1 MGGNSSDITG
11 RLNSGAFLFRASYIH
26 GFPDFDVTTNPAN
39 GAPRVEKL
47 RKKMAELG
55 LDGFL
60 VPRADE
66 HQGEYVPPHAQRL
79 GWLTGFTGSAGAALV
94 LKNSAYIFVDGRYE
108 LQVRAQTDG
117 KVFSYESLVSNPPT
131 SWLAENGKGLTIGF
145 DPWLHTIYEAE
156 ALRNALEK
164 QGGQLIPVETNLVD
178 AVWDDQPEAPAA
190 EVTIQPARFSGHE
203 AKDKI
208 SEMKAAVAASGASA
222 TVLTDPS
229 SVAWVFNIRGKDV
242 SNTPLPLSFAIIPA
256 QGEPELF
263 IDERKL
269 AIEPRA
275 YLTQLAKLSAPPIW
289 RGICAR
295 AARGEAILLD
305 PVLAAEKLRLIVTSA
320 GGSVIEGKDP
330 ARIPRAIKNKAEL
343 DGSRAAHERDGVA
356 MVNFLSWID
365 AQKPGTIDE
374 ISAAKKLEESR
385 ANAGR
390 DFQMPL
396 EDISFDTIS
405 GAGPNG
411 AIIHYRVNTDTNRT
425 LQDGELY
432 LVDSGAQY
440 RDGTTDITRTV
451 PIGRI
456 DPETVKA
463 FTLVLKGVIAITTA
477 RFPKGT
483 RGQDIDI
490 LARIALWKHGFDYAH
505 GTGHGVGSYLS
516 VHEGPQ
522 SISRK
527 GAQEL
532 LPGMI
537 LSNEPGYYKPGA
549 FGIRIENL
557 IIVTEPEVLPGG
569 DIPMMGFET
578 LTFCPIDRRLVDKAL
593 LTQEEL
599 DWLNTYHAKVRAK
612 LSGHLGDA
620 ERKWLEAATAPF

>member
-1 MGGNSSDITG
+1 M
-11 RLNSGAFLFRASYIH
+11 AFQT
-26 GFPDFDVTTNPAN
+26 FDVTTNPAN
-39 GAPRVEKL
+39 GAARVEKL

-275 YLTQLAKLSAPPIW
+275 YLTQLAKLSAPADLE
-289 RGICAR
+289 GHLGAR

>member
-1 MGGNSSDITG
+1 M
-11 RLNSGAFLFRASYIH
+11 AFQTFN
-26 GFPDFDVTTNPAN
+26 VTTNPAN
-39 GAPRVEKL
+39 GAPRVARLREK
-47 RKKMAELG
+47 MVELG

-79 GWLTGFTGSAGAALV
+79 AWLTGFTGSAGAVLV
-94 LKNSAYIFVDGRYE
+94 LRKSAYIFVDGRYE
-108 LQVRAQTDG
+108 LQVRAQTNP
-117 KVFSYESLVSNPPT
+117 KVFSYESLVTNPPA

-145 DPWLHTIYEAE
+145 DPWLHTIAE
-156 ALRNALEK
+156 AAALRESLKK
-164 QGGQLIPVETNLVD
+164 QGGTLVPVETNLVD
-178 AVWDDQPEAPAA
+178 AVWDDQPEAPQA
-190 EVTIQPARFSGHE
+190 EVTIQPARLAGHE
-203 AKDKI
+203 AEDKI
-208 SEMKAAVAASGASA
+208 REIQAAVAASGAGA

-256 QGEPELF
+256 KGEPELF
-263 IDERKL
+263 IEERKL

-275 YLTQLAKLSAPPIW
+275 YLTQLAKLSAP
-289 RGICAR
+289 GDLEGHLSAR
-295 AARGEAILLD
+295 AAKGETILLD
-305 PVLAAEKLRLIVTSA
+305 PVLAAEKLRLIITSA
-320 GGSVIEGKDP
+320 GGSVIDGKDP
-330 ARIPRAIKNKAEL
+330 ARLPRAIKNKAEL

-365 AQKPGTIDE
+365 AQKPGTVDE
-374 ISAAKKLEESR
+374 ISAAQKLEEAR
-385 ANAGR
+385 VNAGR

-396 EDISFDTIS
+396 EDVSFDTIS

-411 AIIHYRVNTDTNRT
+411 AVIHYRVNTDTNRT

-451 PIGRI
+451 AVGTIV
-456 DPETVKA
+456 PETIKA
-463 FTLVLKGVIAITTA
+463 FTLVLKGMIAITMA

-483 RGQDIDI
+483 RGQDIDV
-490 LARIALWKHGFDYAH
+490 LARIALWKQGFDYAH

-537 LSNEPGYYKPGA
+537 LSNEPGYYKPGS

-557 IIVTEPEVLPGG
+557 IIVTEPEVPEGG

-578 LTFCPIDRRLVDKAL
+578 LTFCPIDRRLIDKSL
-593 LTQEEL
+593 LTQEEI
-599 DWLNTYHAKVRAK
+599 DWLDNYHACVRRK
-612 LSGHLGDA
+612 LSGHLKDA
-620 ERKWLEAATAPF
+620 EQKWLEAATAPL

>member
-1 MGGNSSDITG
+1 M
-11 RLNSGAFLFRASYIH
+11 AFQT
-26 GFPDFDVTTNPAN
+26 FDVTTNPAN

-275 YLTQLAKLSAPPIW
+275 YLTQLAKLSAPADLE
-289 RGICAR
+289 GHLGAR

>member
-1 MGGNSSDITG
+1 M
-11 RLNSGAFLFRASYIH
+11 AFQN
-26 GFPDFDVTTNPAN
+26 FDVTTNPAN
-39 GAPRVEKL
+39 GAPRVAKL
-47 RKKMAELG
+47 RAKMAELG

-79 GWLTGFTGSAGAALV
+79 AWLTGFTGSAGAALI
-94 LKNSAYIFVDGRYE
+94 LKNSAYVFVDGRYE
-108 LQVRAQTDG
+108 LQVRAQTDP
-117 KVFSYESLVSNPPT
+117 KVFSYDSLVTNPPA
-131 SWLAENGKGLTIGF
+131 SWLTENGKGRNIGF
-145 DPWLHTIYEAE
+145 DPWLHTISEARALRE
-156 ALRNALEK
+156 ALES
-164 QGGQLIPVETNLVD
+164 QGGQLVPVEINLVD
-178 AVWDDQPEAPAA
+178 AIWEDQPEVPAA
-190 EVTIQPARFSGHE
+190 EVTIQPARFAGHE
-203 AKDKI
+203 AADKI
-208 SEMKAAVAASGASA
+208 RDMQAAVAASGASA

-275 YLTQLAKLSAPPIW
+275 YLTQLAKLAAPADLE
-289 RGICAR
+289 GHLSAR
-295 AARGEAILLD
+295 AAKGEAILLD
-305 PVLAAEKLRLIVTSA
+305 PLLAAEKLRLIVASS
-320 GGSVIEGKDP
+320 GGGVIEGKDP

-374 ISAAKKLEESR
+374 ISAARKLEESR
-385 ANAGR
+385 AEAGR

-425 LQDGELY
+425 LEDGELY

-451 PIGRI
+451 PIGKVT
-456 DPETVKA
+456 PETIKA

-483 RGQDIDI
+483 RGQDIDV

-522 SISRK
+522 SISKK

-537 LSNEPGYYKPGA
+537 LSNEPGYYKPGS

-557 IIVTEPEVLPGG
+557 IIVTEPEVPEGG

-578 LTFCPIDRRLVDKAL
+578 LTFCPIDRRLIDKSL
-593 LTQEEL
+593 FTQEEI
-599 DWLNTYHAKVRAK
+599 DWLNNYHARVREK
-612 LSGHLGDA
+612 LSGHLKDA
-620 ERKWLEAATAPF
+620 QRKWLEAATAPL

>member
-1 MGGNSSDITG
+1 M
-11 RLNSGAFLFRASYIH
+11 AFQT
-26 GFPDFDVTTNPAN
+26 FDVTTNPAN

-117 KVFSYESLVSNPPT
+117 KVFSYESLVSNPPA

-275 YLTQLAKLSAPPIW
+275 YLTQLAKLSAPADLE
-289 RGICAR
+289 GHLGAR

-620 ERKWLEAATAPF
+620 ERKWLEGATAPF

>member
-1 MGGNSSDITG
+1 M
-11 RLNSGAFLFRASYIH
+11 AFQS
-26 GFPDFDVTTNPAN
+26 FDVTTNPAN
-39 GAPRVEKL
+39 GGPRVAKL
-47 RKKMAELG
+47 RAKMAELG

-79 GWLTGFTGSAGAALV
+79 AWLTGFTGSAGAALI
-94 LKNSAYIFVDGRYE
+94 LENSAYIFVDGRYE
-108 LQVRAQTDG
+108 LQVRAQTDP
-117 KVFSYESLVSNPPT
+117 KVFSYESLVTNPPA
-131 SWLAENGKGLTIGF
+131 SWLAENGKGLNIGF
-145 DPWLHTIYEAE
+145 DPWLHTISEARALRE
-156 ALRNALEK
+156 ALEN
-164 QGGQLIPVETNLVD
+164 QGGQLVPVEINLVD
-178 AVWDDQPEAPAA
+178 AVWNDQPEVPTA

-203 AKDKI
+203 AEDKI
-208 SEMKAAVAASGASA
+208 KEMQAAVAASGASA

-256 QGEPELF
+256 KGEPELF

-275 YLTQLAKLSAPPIW
+275 YLTQLAKLSAPSDLE
-289 RGICAR
+289 GHLSAL
-295 AARGEAILLD
+295 AAKAEAILLD
-305 PVLAAEKLRLIVTSA
+305 PTLAAEQLRLVVTSA

-356 MVNFLSWID
+356 MVNFLSWVD
-365 AQKPGTIDE
+365 GQKPGTIDE
-374 ISAAKKLEESR
+374 ISAAQKLEESR
-385 ANAGR
+385 ADAGR

-425 LQDGELY
+425 LEDGELY

-451 PIGRI
+451 PIGKVT
-456 DPETVKA
+456 PETIKA

-483 RGQDIDI
+483 RGQDIDV
-490 LARIALWKHGFDYAH
+490 LARIALWKYGFDYAH

-522 SISRK
+522 SISKK

-537 LSNEPGYYKPGA
+537 LSMN
-549 FGIRIENL
+549 
-557 IIVTEPEVLPGG
+557 
-569 DIPMMGFET
+569 
-578 LTFCPIDRRLVDKAL
+578 
-593 LTQEEL
+593 
-599 DWLNTYHAKVRAK
+599 RAITNPVHSASASK
-612 LSGHLGDA
+612 TSSSSPN
-620 ERKWLEAATAPF
+620 RKCRKAATFR

>member
-1 MGGNSSDITG
+1 M
-11 RLNSGAFLFRASYIH
+11 AFQT
-26 GFPDFDVTTNPAN
+26 FDVTTNPAN

-275 YLTQLAKLSAPPIW
+275 YLTQLAKLSAPADLE
-289 RGICAR
+289 GHLGAR
-295 AARGEAILLD
+295 AARGESILLD

>member
-1 MGGNSSDITG
+1 M
-11 RLNSGAFLFRASYIH
+11 AFQT
-26 GFPDFDVTTNPAN
+26 FDVTTNPAN

-117 KVFSYESLVSNPPT
+117 KVFSYESLVSNPPA

-190 EVTIQPARFSGHE
+190 AVTIQPARFSGHE

-275 YLTQLAKLSAPPIW
+275 YLTQLAKLSAPADLE
-289 RGICAR
+289 GHLGAR

>member
-1 MGGNSSDITG
+1 M
-11 RLNSGAFLFRASYIH
+11 AFQT
-26 GFPDFDVTTNPAN
+26 FDVTTNPAN

-79 GWLTGFTGSAGAALV
+79 GWLTGFTGSAGAALI

-117 KVFSYESLVSNPPT
+117 KVFSYESLVSNPPA

-275 YLTQLAKLSAPPIW
+275 YLTQLAKLSAPADLE
-289 RGICAR
+289 GHLGAR

>member
-1 MGGNSSDITG
+1 M
-11 RLNSGAFLFRASYIH
+11 AFQT
-26 GFPDFDVTTNPAN
+26 FDVTTNPAN

-275 YLTQLAKLSAPPIW
+275 YLTQLAKLSAPADLE
-289 RGICAR
+289 GHLGAR

-522 SISRK
+522 SISRE

>member
-1 MGGNSSDITG
+1 M
-11 RLNSGAFLFRASYIH
+11 AFQTFN
-26 GFPDFDVTTNPAN
+26 VTTDPAN
-39 GAPRVEKL
+39 GAPRVAKLREKL
-47 RKKMAELG
+47 AEQG

-66 HQGEYVPPHAQRL
+66 HQGEYVPPRAQRL
-79 GWLTGFTGSAGAALV
+79 GWLTGFTGSAGAALI
-94 LKNSAYIFVDGRYE
+94 LKDSAYIFVDGRYE
-108 LQVRAQTDG
+108 LQVRAQTDP
-117 KVFSYESLVSNPPT
+117 KVFAYESLISNPPA

-145 DPWLHTIYEAE
+145 DPWLHTIDEAR
-156 ALRNALEK
+156 ALRDALEN
-164 QGGQLIPVETNLVD
+164 QGGKLVAVTRNPVD
-178 AVWDDQPEAPAA
+178 AIWDDQPEAPLAP
-190 EVTIQPARFSGHE
+190 VTIQPARFAGYE
-203 AKDKI
+203 ARDKI
-208 SEMKAAVAASGASA
+208 GEMQTAIEATGASA

-256 QGEPELF
+256 EGEPELF

-275 YLTQLAKLSAPPIW
+275 YLTQLAKLSAPADLE
-289 RGICAR
+289 GHLGAR
-295 AARGEAILLD
+295 AAKGEAILLD
-305 PVLAAEKLRLIVTSA
+305 PALAAEKLRLVVEAS
-320 GGSVIEGKDP
+320 GGNVIEGKDP
-330 ARIPRAIKNKAEL
+330 ARLPRAVKNEAEL
-343 DGSRAAHERDGVA
+343 AGSRAAHARDGVA

-365 AQKPGTIDE
+365 AQKPGTVDE
-374 ISAAKKLEESR
+374 IGAAQKLEEYR
-385 ANAGR
+385 AKAGQ

-405 GAGPNG
+405 GAGPDG
-411 AIIHYRVNTDTNRT
+411 AIIHYRVNTDTNRK

-451 PIGRI
+451 AIGAVK
-456 DPETVKA
+456 PETVRA
-463 FTLVLKGVIAITTA
+463 FTLVLKGMIAVTTA

-483 RGQDIDI
+483 RGQDIDA

-522 SISRK
+522 NISRR
-527 GAQEL
+527 GVQEL

-557 IIVTEPEVLPGG
+557 IIVRQAEVPQGG
-569 DIPMMGFET
+569 DLPMLGFET
-578 LTFCPIDRRLVDKAL
+578 LTFCPIDRRLIDKAL
-593 LTQEEL
+593 LTQEEI
-599 DWLNTYHAKVRAK
+599 DWLNAYHATVREK
-612 LSGHLGDA
+612 LSGHLDKGQ
-620 ERKWLEAATAPF
+620 RKWLEAATAQI

>member
-1 MGGNSSDITG
+1 M
-11 RLNSGAFLFRASYIH
+11 AFQT
-26 GFPDFDVTTNPAN
+26 FDVTTNPAN

-117 KVFSYESLVSNPPT
+117 KVFSYESLVSNPPA

-275 YLTQLAKLSAPPIW
+275 YLTQLAKLSAPADLE
-289 RGICAR
+289 GHLGAR

-305 PVLAAEKLRLIVTSA
+305 PILAAEKLRLIVTSA

>member
-1 MGGNSSDITG
+1 M
-11 RLNSGAFLFRASYIH
+11 AFQS
-26 GFPDFDVTTNPAN
+26 FDVTTNPAN
-39 GAPRVEKL
+39 GGPRVAKL
-47 RKKMAELG
+47 RTKMTELG

-79 GWLTGFTGSAGAALV
+79 AWLTGFTGSAGAALI

-108 LQVRAQTDG
+108 LQVRAQTDP
-117 KVFSYESLVSNPPT
+117 KVFSYESLVTNPPA
-131 SWLAENGKGLTIGF
+131 SWLAENGKGLNIGF
-145 DPWLHTIYEAE
+145 DPWLHTISEARALRE
-156 ALRNALEK
+156 ALEN
-164 QGGQLIPVETNLVD
+164 QGGQLVPVEINLVD
-178 AVWDDQPEAPAA
+178 AVWDDQPEVPTA

-203 AKDKI
+203 AEDKI
-208 SEMKAAVAASGASA
+208 KEMQAAVAASGASA

-256 QGEPELF
+256 KGEPELF

-275 YLTQLAKLSAPPIW
+275 YLTQLAKLSAPSDLE
-289 RGICAR
+289 GHLSAL
-295 AARGEAILLD
+295 AAKGEAILLD
-305 PVLAAEKLRLIVTSA
+305 PILAAEKLRLIVSSA

-356 MVNFLSWID
+356 MVNFLSWVD
-365 AQKPGTIDE
+365 GQKPGTIDE
-374 ISAAKKLEESR
+374 ISAAQKLEESR
-385 ANAGR
+385 ADAGR

-425 LQDGELY
+425 LEDGELY

-451 PIGRI
+451 PIGKVT
-456 DPETVKA
+456 PETIKA

-483 RGQDIDI
+483 RGQDIDV

-522 SISRK
+522 SISKK

-537 LSNEPGYYKPGA
+537 LSNEPGYYKPGS

-557 IIVTEPEVLPGG
+557 IIVTEPEVPEGG
-569 DIPMMGFET
+569 DIAMMGFET
-578 LTFCPIDRRLVDKAL
+578 LTFCPIDRRLIDKSL
-593 LTQEEL
+593 FTQEEI
-599 DWLNTYHAKVRAK
+599 DWLNRYHASVREK
-612 LSGHLGDA
+612 LSGHLKDT
-620 ERKWLEAATAPF
+620 ERKWLEAATAPL

>member
-1 MGGNSSDITG
+1 M
-11 RLNSGAFLFRASYIH
+11 AFQT
-26 GFPDFDVTTNPAN
+26 FDVTTNPAN

-275 YLTQLAKLSAPPIW
+275 YLTQLAKLSAPADLE
-289 RGICAR
+289 GHLGAR

-320 GGSVIEGKDP
+320 GGSVIEGEDP

>member
-1 MGGNSSDITG
+1 M
-11 RLNSGAFLFRASYIH
+11 AFQT
-26 GFPDFDVTTNPAN
+26 FDVTTNPAN

-117 KVFSYESLVSNPPT
+117 KVFSYESLVSNPPA

-178 AVWDDQPEAPAA
+178 AVWDDQPEAQAA

-275 YLTQLAKLSAPPIW
+275 YLTQLAKLSAPADLE
-289 RGICAR
+289 GHLGAR

>member
-1 MGGNSSDITG
+1 M
-11 RLNSGAFLFRASYIH
+11 AFQT
-26 GFPDFDVTTNPAN
+26 FDVTTNPAN
-39 GAPRVEKL
+39 GAPRVAKL

-79 GWLTGFTGSAGAALV
+79 GWLTGFTGSAGAALI

-117 KVFSYESLVSNPPT
+117 KVFSYESLVSNPPA

-242 SNTPLPLSFAIIPA
+242 SNTPLPLSFAIIPV

-269 AIEPRA
+269 PIEPRA
-275 YLTQLAKLSAPPIW
+275 YLTQLAKLSAPADLE
-289 RGICAR
+289 GHLSAR

-483 RGQDIDI
+483 RGQDIDV

-578 LTFCPIDRRLVDKAL
+578 LTFCPIDRRLIDKAL

>member
-1 MGGNSSDITG
+1 M
-11 RLNSGAFLFRASYIH
+11 AFQT
-26 GFPDFDVTTNPAN
+26 FDVTTNPAN

-117 KVFSYESLVSNPPT
+117 KVFSYESLVSNPPA

-275 YLTQLAKLSAPPIW
+275 YLTQLAKLSAPADLE
-289 RGICAR
+289 GHLGAL

>member
-1 MGGNSSDITG
+1 M
-11 RLNSGAFLFRASYIH
+11 AFQT
-26 GFPDFDVTTNPAN
+26 FDVTTNPAN

-117 KVFSYESLVSNPPT
+117 KVFSYESLVSNPPA

-275 YLTQLAKLSAPPIW
+275 YLTQLAKLSAPADLE
-289 RGICAR
+289 GHLGAR

-405 GAGPNG
+405 GSGPNG

>member
-1 MGGNSSDITG
+1 M
-11 RLNSGAFLFRASYIH
+11 AFQT
-26 GFPDFDVTTNPAN
+26 FDVTTNPAN

-117 KVFSYESLVSNPPT
+117 KVFSYESLVSNPPA

-275 YLTQLAKLSAPPIW
+275 YLTQLAKLSAPADLE
-289 RGICAR
+289 GHLGAR

-599 DWLNTYHAKVRAK
+599 DWLNAYHAKVRAK